1 MLFPD
6 ETLRWRTFPNVCL
19 YLQAHAMKRALSV
32 IHLIA
37 TEKCGHFSKRFL
49 TLSLRTHMLS
59 NSNMRI
65 IIYRLWSG

>member
-32 IHLIA
+32 IHLLA

-49 TLSLRTHMLS
+49 TL
-59 NSNMRI
+59 
-65 IIYRLWSG
+65 